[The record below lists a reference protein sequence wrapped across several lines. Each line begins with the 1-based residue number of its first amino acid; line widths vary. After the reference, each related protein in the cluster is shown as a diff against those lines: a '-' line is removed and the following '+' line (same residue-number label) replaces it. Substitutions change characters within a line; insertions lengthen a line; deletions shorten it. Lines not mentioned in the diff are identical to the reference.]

1 MQPLPNWELAGA
13 MWTYKALDFGLMDE
27 HYAGVRKDL
36 IALL

>member
-1 MQPLPNWELAGA
+1 MQPLPNWELAA
-13 MWTYKALDFGLMDE
+13 MWTYKALDFGLVGE